1 MEAKMK
7 RTEFIYLSQE
17 DILDMNLKLRKVIN
31 LVEKGLKEH
40 GRGRVEN
47 PPKPG
52 IHSKPNSFIHA
63 MPAYYKDLNI
73 GGIKW
78 VSGYP
83 DNRERGLPQI
93 LGLLI
98 LNDMNTGIPLCVMD
112 CRWITA
118 VRTAAVTGITAKYC
132 AKKGSSTLG
141 IVGAGVQGKHNLL
154 ALKEVIPSI
163 KRVKVFDI
171 SNEAAG
177 RYQDELAKRVG
188 VEITICDDVES
199 VAKGS
204 DIIVTATQKLERPI
218 VKNEWFEAGCLGI
231 GLEGSRAW
239 DGDAILKADKFVTD
253 DWEQTKYYKTQG
265 SFADGLPN
273 SYTEIGK
280 IICGEKPGRENDDER
295 ILAISPGLALE
306 DMIVANYIY
315 QVAKGKDI
323 YRRLP
328 LMEKEI

>member
-1 MEAKMK
+1 MK
-7 RTEFIYLSQE
+7 KIEFIYLSQE
-17 DILDMNLKLRKVIN
+17 DILGMDLKLKEVID

-83 DNRERGLPQI
+83 DNRELGLPQI

-118 VRTAAVTGITAKYC
+118 VRTAAVTAITAKYC

-141 IVGAGVQGKHNLL
+141 ILGAGVQGKHNLI
-154 ALKEVIPSI
+154 ALREVIPTI
-163 KRVKVFDI
+163 KWVKILDI
-171 SNEAAG
+171 SKEVAE
-177 RYQDELAKRVG
+177 RYRDDLSKRVG
-188 VEITICDDVES
+188 VEITICHDAES
-199 VAKGS
+199 VARGS
-204 DIIVTATQKLERPI
+204 DIILTATQKLERPLI
-218 VKNEWFEAGCLGI
+218 KNEWFEAGCLGI

-239 DGDAILKADKFVTD
+239 YGDAILKADKFITD

-265 SFADGLPN
+265 SFSDGLPDH
-273 SYTEIGK
+273 YIEIGK
-280 IICGEKPGRENDDER
+280 IVCAEHPGRESDKER

-315 QVAKGKDI
+315 ERAKGNNI
-323 YRRLP
+323 YKQLT
-328 LMEKEI
+328 LMEKDF

>member
-1 MEAKMK
+1 MTKI
-7 RTEFIYLSQE
+7 EFIYLSQE
-17 DILDMNLKLRKVIN
+17 DILDMKLKLKEVID
-31 LVEKGLKEH
+31 LVEKGLEEH
-40 GRGRVEN
+40 GRRRVEN

-52 IHSKPNSFIHA
+52 IHSKSNSFIHA

-73 GGIKW
+73 GGMKW

-83 DNRERGLPQI
+83 DNRDLGLPQI

-98 LNDMNTGIPLCVMD
+98 LNDMNTGVPLCVMD

-118 VRTAAVTGITAKYC
+118 MRTAAVTGITAKYC
-132 AKKGSSTLG
+132 AKKNSSTLG
-141 IVGAGVQGKHNLL
+141 IIGAGVQGKYNLIV
-154 ALKEVIPSI
+154 LKEMIPSI
-163 KRVKVFDI
+163 EKVKLFDI
-171 SNEAAG
+171 SKEAAEK
-177 RYQDELAKRVG
+177 YQNELSKKVG
-188 VEITICDDVES
+188 VEITIGKDVES
-199 VAKGS
+199 VSRGS
-204 DIIVTATQKLERPI
+204 DIILTATQKLENPL
-218 VKNEWFEAGCLGI
+218 VKNEWFEKGCLGI

-239 DGDAILKADKFVTD
+239 YGEAILKADKFVTD

-273 SYTEIGK
+273 NYTEIGK

-306 DMIVANYIY
+306 DMIVANHIY
-315 QVAKGKDI
+315 QVAKEKNI